1 MNNMTDDYYNFIE
14 DQRMLVGERT
24 AKQYRLGDKVKVT
37 VLDVDKMEKRVD
49 FSVIST
55 TKIKRKKLTP
65 QEDHRSHFHKKKR
78 YGNEKKYGHNSRERK
93 NKKYNKKRRR

>member
-1 MNNMTDDYYNFIE
+1 MLIRWKNVLISVSFL
-14 DQRMLVGERT
+14 QRKSNV
-24 AKQYRLGDKVKVT
+24 
-37 VLDVDKMEKRVD
+37 
-49 FSVIST
+49 
-55 TKIKRKKLTP
+55 KKLTP